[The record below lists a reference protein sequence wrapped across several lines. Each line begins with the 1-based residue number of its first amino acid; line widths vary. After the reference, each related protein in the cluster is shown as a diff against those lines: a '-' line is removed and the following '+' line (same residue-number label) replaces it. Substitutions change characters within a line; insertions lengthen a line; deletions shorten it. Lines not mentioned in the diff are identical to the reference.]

1 VETKFIEHLV
11 ANLSEYDE
19 LREIAGEN
27 PVLAERLYERLCT
40 RIKIPDSLDEFAYAY
55 IFEQYNPME

>member
-1 VETKFIEHLV
+1 METQFIEHLV

-19 LREIAGEN
+19 LRELAAEN
-27 PVLAERLYERLCT
+27 PELAERLYERLGR

-55 IFEQYNPME
+55 IFEQYNPID